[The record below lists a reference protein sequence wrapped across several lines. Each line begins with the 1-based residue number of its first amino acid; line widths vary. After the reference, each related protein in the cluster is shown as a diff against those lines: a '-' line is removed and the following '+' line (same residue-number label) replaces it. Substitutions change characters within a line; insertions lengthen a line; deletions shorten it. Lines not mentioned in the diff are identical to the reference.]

1 MGAGEIVEMLNEP
14 INKLIDSVSGAI
26 GKAYQP
32 RHIRKMAEAKAY
44 EIKMISEQLRE
55 NSDVPIIYDA
65 KGISMDTTNFEDLAK
80 RASSRL
86 AYQEIKKQEN
96 IDSVVDNA
104 YSELEG
110 KELESE
116 ENVDNDW
123 MIRFINSV
131 EDISNEKM
139 QIIWGKILAGEIIN
153 PNSVSLRTLDI
164 LRNLSKNE
172 AKLFEKICNYIIN
185 ERYIYND
192 DDILKKYEIIYA
204 DMLNL
209 ADYGLI
215 NSSMLLSNNI
225 NINENEVMLFKNDE
239 YIVMAK
245 SNTENIEISLP
256 IFLLSEAGKE
266 LSKIVN
272 KKVNS
277 NYIFDVANDIKEKN
291 QNINVAVY
299 KITSIIDNQVNFE
312 SEDLLN
318 Q

>member
-299 KITSIIDNQVNFE
+299 KITSIIDNNVTFE
-312 SEDLLN
+312 RENLLN

>member
-110 KELESE
+110 KQLESE

-215 NSSMLLSNNI
+215 NSSMLISNNI

>member
-1 MGAGEIVEMLNEP
+1 MGAGEIVEVLSEP

-32 RHIRKMAEAKAY
+32 RHIRKMADAKAY

-80 RASSRL
+80 RASNRL

-96 IDSVVDNA
+96 IDAVVDNA

-153 PNSVSLRTLDI
+153 PNSVSLRTLDV

-172 AKLFEKICNYIIN
+172 AKLFEKICNYIID
-185 ERYIYND
+185 EQYIYND
-192 DDILKKYEIIYA
+192 NDILKKYEIIYA

-215 NSSMLLSNNI
+215 NSSMLISNNI
-225 NINENEVMLFKNDE
+225 NINENEEMLFKNDE

-245 SNTENIEISLP
+245 SNTENIQISLP

-272 KKVNS
+272 KKINS

-291 QNINVAVY
+291 KNINVVVY
-299 KITSIIDNQVNFE
+299 KITSIIGNQINFV

>member
-1 MGAGEIVEMLNEP
+1 MGAGEIVEVLSEP

-65 KGISMDTTNFEDLAK
+65 KGIAMDTTNFEDLAK

-185 ERYIYND
+185 EHYIYND

-299 KITSIIDNQVNFE
+299 KITSIIDNQVTFE

>member
-96 IDSVVDNA
+96 IDSVIDNA

-299 KITSIIDNQVNFE
+299 KITSIIDNNVTFE
-312 SEDLLN
+312 RENLLN

>member
-96 IDSVVDNA
+96 IDSVIDNA

-239 YIVMAK
+239 YIVMTK

-299 KITSIIDNQVNFE
+299 KITSIIDNNVTFE
-312 SEDLLN
+312 RENLLN

>member
-1 MGAGEIVEMLNEP
+1 MGAGEIVEMLNKP

-299 KITSIIDNQVNFE
+299 KITSIIDNNVTFE
-312 SEDLLN
+312 RENLLN